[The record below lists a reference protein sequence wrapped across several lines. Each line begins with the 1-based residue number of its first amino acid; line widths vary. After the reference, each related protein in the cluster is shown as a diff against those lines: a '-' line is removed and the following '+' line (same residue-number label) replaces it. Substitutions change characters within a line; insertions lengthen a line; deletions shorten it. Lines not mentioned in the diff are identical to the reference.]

1 MRRLRF
7 AVKPGFTL
15 VGQACGMSLSIT
27 PLGMRSKVT
36 SLLAGVLACTLALGV
51 LSLQK
56 INQVDAAATEM
67 RQEWLPLI
75 ETVGALAR
83 KVEAMRADQA
93 SSALDMGEQAQAAL
107 AGEQLQLII
116 EIGTEIDMLSQRL
129 HDPAQ
134 RKVLDDIERS
144 WKVFGRQTEQFNDL
158 GRSSDR
164 VIANIMLAGEVQD
177 TLFELRT
184 GLTGE
189 TELLTQAADELAEV
203 GKLAARQARLHLVI
217 GFTLTVLGVWA
228 GTWALLRNL
237 VNPIVTMT
245 ETMAR
250 LARGDQKVVTN
261 PLHRQDEI
269 GAMSRSLVVFRRA
282 MDEERRL
289 AIGEMRTAAAAKARG
304 ERLAELALQFE
315 ATIDMLSSGISVA
328 AEQLQQTAGGLNGN
342 AANVAD
348 QTRAARAYAAKAN
361 TDAGNVS
368 RSTEE
373 LSASIAQIGRH
384 VEESAQITSKAV
396 ADARRT
402 NEIVRALSQ
411 GAQTVGEVTTLIRG
425 IAVQTKLLALNATI
439 EAARAG
445 DAGRGFAVVAG
456 EVNSLAGQTQ
466 RATEEIGGQISRI
479 QDTIAE
485 AVRAIEGI
493 VRTIERTS
501 DISAQATTEVGQ
513 QSRFV
518 QGIADGVELTAN
530 STIAVDNLVT
540 QLSCVTGST
549 GEVAGQ
555 VLSAAGMISAQSHS
569 LKQDVGRF
577 LADVRA
583 A

>member
-1 MRRLRF
+1 
-7 AVKPGFTL
+7 
-15 VGQACGMSLSIT
+15 MSLSDV
-27 PLGMRSKVT
+27 PLATRVKTM
-36 SLLAGVLACTLALGV
+36 VLVATVLTLTLGAF
-51 LSLQK
+51 SLQK
-56 INQVDAAATEM
+56 INQADAAATAM
-67 RQEWLPLI
+67 RQDWLPLI
-75 ETVGALAR
+75 ETAGALAR
-83 KVEAMRADQA
+83 EVEAMRADQA
-93 SSALDMGEQAQAAL
+93 TSALDMGPAAL
-107 AGEQLQLII
+107 AALAAEQLQLII
-116 EIGTEIDMLSQRL
+116 NISGEIDELGRNAADPEQRRL
-129 HDPAQ
+129 
-134 RKVLDDIERS
+134 LDGIKQQ
-144 WKVFGRQTEQFNDL
+144 WALFGRQTERLDAL
-158 GRSSDR
+158 TSSSDR
-164 VIANIMLAGEVQD
+164 ATANVLLAGEMQD
-177 TLFELRT
+177 TLFALRT
-184 GLTGE
+184 GLASE
-189 TELLTQAADELAEV
+189 TQLLTEATSRRAEV
-203 GKLAARQARLHLVI
+203 SKQAARQARIRVLV
-217 GFTLTVLGVWA
+217 GFALSALGVWMGA
-228 GTWALLRNL
+228 WSLLRT
-237 VNPIVTMT
+237 VVRPIAAMT
-245 ETMAR
+245 EIMGR
-250 LARGDQKVVTN
+250 LARGDQKVVTD
-261 PLHRQDEI
+261 PLRRQDEI

-315 ATIDMLSSGISVA
+315 ATIDTLSSGISVA

-342 AANVAD
+342 AADVAD

-361 TDAGNVS
+361 ADAGSVA

-373 LSASIAQIGRH
+373 LSASIAQIGRQ

-396 ADARRT
+396 EDARRT
-402 NEIVRALSQ
+402 NDIVRALSR

-479 QDTIAE
+479 QEAIAE

-501 DISAQATTEVGQ
+501 DISVQATTEVGQ

-518 QGIADGVELTAN
+518 QGIADGVELTAH
-530 STIAVDNLVT
+530 SAVAVDKLVT

-555 VLSAAGMISAQSHS
+555 VLSAAGMISAQSRS

-577 LADVRA
+577 LTDVRA